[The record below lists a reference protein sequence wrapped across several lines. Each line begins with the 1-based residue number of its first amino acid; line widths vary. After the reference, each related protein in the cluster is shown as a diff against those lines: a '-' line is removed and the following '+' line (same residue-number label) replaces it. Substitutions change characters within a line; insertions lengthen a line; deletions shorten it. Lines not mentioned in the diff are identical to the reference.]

1 MNTFESKNE
10 QVKLV
15 KTYEGIG
22 ELVVGGSDLTR
33 VIVTAL
39 CMVNNPTVNQYF
51 LDGQLNLKDRITKTR
66 IFPRDGMALP
76 NGQTYVAP
84 VVEEVSV
91 DNQTE
96 ESS

>member
-1 MNTFESKNE
+1 MSTFQSMNAETS
-10 QVKLV
+10 LV
-15 KTYEGIG
+15 KKYEGIG
-22 ELVVGGSDLTR
+22 ELVVGGSELPR
-33 VIVTAL
+33 IIVTAI
-39 CMVNNPTVNQYF
+39 CMLNNPTVNQYF

-76 NGQTYVAP
+76 NGQTYTSP

-96 ESS
+96 DPS